1 MHSHPVRS
9 LLLLP
14 GMLALICI
22 PSASARAEEP
32 KEAPAR
38 SAVAGTSPATDGPSN
53 LMPQRRYKIRKGDV
67 VHVTVFQEPELEIT
81 ARVNDGGGLSCPL
94 IGAVKVG
101 GLTSEEAVT
110 VIEAAYRDGY
120 LTKPQVNVMVTQH
133 SPQTVTVLGQVLRPG
148 AYELPPEG
156 SISILQ
162 ALGMAGGCTR
172 LASTSRVIVK
182 RNTANG
188 QELHKLDVK
197 SMASGKEATLFEVR
211 EGDVITVPEKLF

>member
-1 MHSHPVRS
+1 MHIRAVRS

-14 GMLALICI
+14 GMLALLCFLSV
-22 PSASARAEEP
+22 SASAEEP
-32 KEAPAR
+32 QEATAR
-38 SAVAGTSPATDGPSN
+38 SSTGVMSPTIDGQAN
-53 LMPQRRYKIRKGDV
+53 LMPQRRYQIRKGDV

-81 ARVNDGGGLSCPL
+81 SRVNDSGGLSCPL
-94 IGAVKVG
+94 IGTVKLA

-120 LTKPQVNVMVTQH
+120 LTKPHVSVMITQH
-133 SPQTVTVLGQVLRPG
+133 SPQTITVLGQVLRPG

-182 RNTANG
+182 RHTAKG
-188 QELHKLDVK
+188 PELHKLDVK
-197 SMASGKEATLFEVR
+197 SMASGKEAKLFEIR